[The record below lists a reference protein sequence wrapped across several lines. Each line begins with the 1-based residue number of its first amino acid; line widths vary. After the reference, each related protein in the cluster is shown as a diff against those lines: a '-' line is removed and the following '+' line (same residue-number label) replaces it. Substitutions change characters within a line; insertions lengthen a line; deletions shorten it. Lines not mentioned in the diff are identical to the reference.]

1 MQLNITGQHLEL
13 TEALQEYVSTKFERL
28 ERHVDN
34 ITNVQVVLKLEK
46 ERQIAEATLHVAG
59 ADLHATAE
67 ADDMYVV
74 ISSLNLQLHFLLPK
88 VVHLVLVLVTIL
100 LCLP

>member
-13 TEALQEYVSTKFERL
+13 TDALRDYVSNKVTRL
-28 ERHVDN
+28 ERHVDG
-34 ITNVQVVLKLEK
+34 ITNVQVTLKVEK

-67 ADDMYVV
+67 DEDMYAS
-74 ISSLNLQLHFLLPK
+74 IGALTDKIDRQLIKHK
-88 VVHLVLVLVTIL
+88 EKAQARKQGAAAR
-100 LCLP
+100 

>member
-13 TEALQEYVSTKFERL
+13 TDSLRDYVSSKVSRL

-34 ITNVQVVLKLEK
+34 ITNVQVTLKVEK
-46 ERQIAEATLHVAG
+46 ERQIAEITLHVAG

-67 ADDMYVV
+67 AEDMYAS
-74 ISSLNLQLHFLLPK
+74 IDALIDKMDRQLIKHK
-88 VVHLVLVLVTIL
+88 EKAQARKQGA
-100 LCLP
+100 

>member
-13 TEALQEYVSTKFERL
+13 TDSLHDYVSNKVARL

-34 ITNVQVVLKLEK
+34 ITNVQVTLKVEK
-46 ERQIAEATLHVAG
+46 ERQIAEITLHVAG

-67 ADDMYVV
+67 AEDMYAS
-74 ISSLNLQLHFLLPK
+74 IDALTDKMDRQLIKHK
-88 VVHLVLVLVTIL
+88 EKAQARKQGA
-100 LCLP
+100 

>member
-13 TEALQEYVSTKFERL
+13 TDALRDYVSNKVTRL
-28 ERHVDN
+28 ERHVDG
-34 ITNVQVVLKLEK
+34 ITNVQVTLKVEK

-67 ADDMYVV
+67 DEDMYAS
-74 ISSLNLQLHFLLPK
+74 IDALTDKIDRQLIKHK
-88 VVHLVLVLVTIL
+88 EKAQARKQGAAAR
-100 LCLP
+100 

>member
-13 TEALQEYVSTKFERL
+13 TDALRDYVSNKVTRL
-28 ERHVDN
+28 ERHVDG
-34 ITNVQVVLKLEK
+34 ITNVQVTLKVEK

-67 ADDMYVV
+67 AEDMYAS
-74 ISSLNLQLHFLLPK
+74 IDALTDKIDRQLIKHK
-88 VVHLVLVLVTIL
+88 EKAQARKQGAATR
-100 LCLP
+100 

>member
-59 ADLHATAE
+59 ADLHANAE
-67 ADDMYVV
+67 ADDMYAS
-74 ISSLNLQLHFLLPK
+74 IDMLTDKIDRQLIKHK
-88 VVHLVLVLVTIL
+88 EKAQARKQGATAR
-100 LCLP
+100 

>member
-46 ERQIAEATLHVAG
+46 DRQIAEATLHVAG

-67 ADDMYVV
+67 ADDMYAS
-74 ISSLNLQLHFLLPK
+74 IDMLTDKIDRQLIKHK
-88 VVHLVLVLVTIL
+88 EKAQARKQGAASR
-100 LCLP
+100 

>member
-13 TEALQEYVSTKFERL
+13 TDALRDYISNKVTRL
-28 ERHVDN
+28 ERHVDG
-34 ITNVQVVLKLEK
+34 ITNVQVTLKVEK

-67 ADDMYVV
+67 DEDMYAS
-74 ISSLNLQLHFLLPK
+74 IDALTDKIDRQLIKHK
-88 VVHLVLVLVTIL
+88 EKAQARKQGAAAR
-100 LCLP
+100 

>member
-13 TEALQEYVSTKFERL
+13 TDALRDYVSNKVTRL
-28 ERHVDN
+28 ERHVDS
-34 ITNVQVVLKLEK
+34 ITNVQVTLKVEK

-67 ADDMYVV
+67 AEDMYAS
-74 ISSLNLQLHFLLPK
+74 IDFLTDKIDRQLIKHK
-88 VVHLVLVLVTIL
+88 EKAQARKQGAAAR
-100 LCLP
+100 

>member
-13 TEALQEYVSTKFERL
+13 TDALRDYVSNKVTRL
-28 ERHVDN
+28 ERHVDG
-34 ITNVQVVLKLEK
+34 ITNVQVTLKVEK

-67 ADDMYVV
+67 AEDMYAS
-74 ISSLNLQLHFLLPK
+74 IDALTDKIDRQLIKHK
-88 VVHLVLVLVTIL
+88 EKAQARKQGAAAR
-100 LCLP
+100 

>member
-67 ADDMYVV
+67 AEDMYAS
-74 ISSLNLQLHFLLPK
+74 IDMLTDKIDRQLIKHK
-88 VVHLVLVLVTIL
+88 EKAQARSQGAAAR
-100 LCLP
+100 

>member
-67 ADDMYVV
+67 ADDMYAS
-74 ISSLNLQLHFLLPK
+74 IDMLTDKIDRQLIKHK
-88 VVHLVLVLVTIL
+88 EKAQARNQGATAR
-100 LCLP
+100 

>member
-67 ADDMYVV
+67 AEDMYAS
-74 ISSLNLQLHFLLPK
+74 IDMLTDKIDRQLIKHK
-88 VVHLVLVLVTIL
+88 EKSQARNQGAAAR
-100 LCLP
+100 

>member
-67 ADDMYVV
+67 AEDMYAS
-74 ISSLNLQLHFLLPK
+74 IDMLTDKIDRQLIKHK
-88 VVHLVLVLVTIL
+88 EKAQARNQGAAAR
-100 LCLP
+100 

>member
-13 TEALQEYVSTKFERL
+13 TDSLRDYVSSKVSRL

-34 ITNVQVVLKLEK
+34 ITNVQVTLKVEK
-46 ERQIAEATLHVAG
+46 ERQIAEITLHVAG

-67 ADDMYVV
+67 AEDMYAS
-74 ISSLNLQLHFLLPK
+74 IDALTDKMDRQLIKHK
-88 VVHLVLVLVTIL
+88 EKAQARKQGA
-100 LCLP
+100 